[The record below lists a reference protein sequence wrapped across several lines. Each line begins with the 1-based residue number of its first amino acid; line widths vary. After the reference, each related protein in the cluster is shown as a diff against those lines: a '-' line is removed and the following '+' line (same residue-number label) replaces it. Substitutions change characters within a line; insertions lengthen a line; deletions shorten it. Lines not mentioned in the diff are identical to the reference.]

1 MKSVEL
7 YHFRQWATFQ
17 RKEMLTARKQNR
29 SWSDYQRKR
38 ISAANEEGTLK
49 ETSNFFCELN
59 SKPEKMSAAL
69 WRN

>member
-1 MKSVEL
+1 
-7 YHFRQWATFQ
+7 
-17 RKEMLTARKQNR
+17 MLTARKQNR